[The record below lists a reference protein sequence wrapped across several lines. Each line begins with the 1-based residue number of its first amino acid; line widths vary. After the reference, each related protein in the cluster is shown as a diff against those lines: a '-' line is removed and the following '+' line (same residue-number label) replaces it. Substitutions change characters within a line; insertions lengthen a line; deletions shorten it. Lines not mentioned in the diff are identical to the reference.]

1 MTIYQA
7 EPQAA
12 RGHSIVASFQ
22 AFQRTRLY
30 DLLAAMPLIA
40 WYGFLISSQVP
51 ILVDQILSLD
61 VATADARFYASLASK
76 LATQLFFMALA
87 LLMVVRRKPL
97 GKLSGFYPKFAAVFG
112 SFMSVILVQL
122 PARDLPASLHVTST
136 LLILTGVGLSI
147 YTVLNLGRS
156 LTMLPE
162 ARRLV
167 TSGPYSLIRH
177 PLYVSEGV
185 ALFGLTL
192 QYSSPWAWAL
202 FVLQCMFQFSRM
214 HNEEIVLSRAF
225 PEYRDYAA
233 RTARL
238 VPGLY

>member
-1 MTIYQA
+1 MTIHQA
-7 EPQAA
+7 GTQAA
-12 RGHSIVASFQ
+12 RANSFAASFK
-22 AFQRTRLY
+22 AFQSTKLY
-30 DLLAAMPLIA
+30 DLLTAMPLIA
-40 WYGFLISSQVP
+40 WYGFLMSSQVP
-51 ILVDQILSLD
+51 ILVNQILSLD

-87 LLMVVRRKPL
+87 MLMVVRRKPL
-97 GKLSGFYPKFAAVFG
+97 GKMSGFYPKFAAVFG
-112 SFMSVILVQL
+112 SFMSVVLVQL
-122 PARDLPASLHVTST
+122 PARDLSVSLHITST

-147 YTVLNLGRS
+147 YTVLYLGRS

-167 TSGPYSLIRH
+167 TRGPYSIIRH
-177 PLYVSEGV
+177 PLYVCEGV

-192 QYSSPWAWAL
+192 QYLSVWAWAL
-202 FVLQCMFQFSRM
+202 FVLQCMFQFARM

-225 PEYRDYAA
+225 PEYQDYAA

-238 VPGLY
+238 VPGVY